1 MNSPN
6 LTDEPILCY
15 KYKFFQERSQ
25 HASLRMDF
33 KQAVIENAW
42 GGISMDYGLLHLQLA
57 TPLVVLVILLIMILT
72 LNKLL
77 FQPVL
82 RTLDNRKQVI
92 DGSQSQVARATEE
105 IEKLRVEIDHKMHE
119 ARAQV
124 MHLINESRNAGIR
137 EKEVMIHAELEKLE
151 DELEQNRAELQQ
163 QVTTAKVELQ
173 TVSAEI
179 ANNTAARLLN

>member
-1 MNSPN
+1 MRPSN

-15 KYKFFQERSQ
+15 KYKFFQER
-25 HASLRMDF
+25 HNTHRMDF

-42 GGISMDYGLLHLQLA
+42 GGLSMDYGLLHLQLA
-57 TPLVVLVILLIMILT
+57 TPLVVLLLLLIMIFT

-92 DGSQSQVARATEE
+92 DNSQSQVARAIEE
-105 IEKLRVEIDHKMHE
+105 IEKLRVEIDHKLHE

-124 MHLINESRNAGIR
+124 MHLINEARDVGIH
-137 EKEVMIHAELEKLE
+137 EKEVMIHTELEKLE
-151 DELEQNRAELQQ
+151 EELEQNRAELQQ
-163 QVTTAKVELQ
+163 QVTVAKAELQ
-173 TVSAEI
+173 TVSVEI
-179 ANNTAARLLN
+179 ATNTAARLLS

>member
-1 MNSPN
+1 
-6 LTDEPILCY
+6 
-15 KYKFFQERSQ
+15 
-25 HASLRMDF
+25 
-33 KQAVIENAW
+33 
-42 GGISMDYGLLHLQLA
+42 
-57 TPLVVLVILLIMILT
+57 
-72 LNKLL
+72 
-77 FQPVL
+77 
-82 RTLDNRKQVI
+82 
-92 DGSQSQVARATEE
+92 
-105 IEKLRVEIDHKMHE
+105 
-119 ARAQV
+119 